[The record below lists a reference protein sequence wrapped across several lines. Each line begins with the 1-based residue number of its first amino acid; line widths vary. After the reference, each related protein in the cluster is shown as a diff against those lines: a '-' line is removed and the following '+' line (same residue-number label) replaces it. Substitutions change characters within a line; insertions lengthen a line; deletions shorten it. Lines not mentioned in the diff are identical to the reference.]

1 MVLNGL
7 FHTEPV
13 VFAGTVVISGETGC
27 GKTTLLK
34 YFVQKIVAD
43 FSAVVAVPTPTD
55 TASMDSALEEQLANV
70 ELCFP

>member
-7 FHTEPV
+7 FQIELV
-13 VFAGTVVISGETGC
+13 VLAGTVVISGETGC

-70 ELCFP
+70 GLCFR